1 MKFFGLKK
9 GQDLEDRAVH
19 VHAHQEFPGVP
30 GGDARISTNGSTGVL
45 AS

>member
-19 VHAHQEFPGVP
+19 VHAHQNFQDYP
-30 GGDARISTNGSTGVL
+30 GGMQG
-45 AS
+45 